1 MRLPQDVLPEEQRG
15 RLQPELLD
23 GDVATYAA
31 AHLAATRS
39 GDFEARARALWGLVQ
54 NGSASLGWVAAG
66 LAQHNTDAV
75 ADALGV
81 LDKIGVPG
89 TWLPMLS
96 NLADQ
101 IPEGEARNVLD
112 EMLPRHAG
120 ETTSEA
126 LPINPGL
133 LFDGRLDAFTRSIA
147 FIEAPLAE
155 VEAAYRSWAR
165 YIEEH
170 GNGKRLFRPV
180 SGSVDVALGQLEPV
194 TYPGGDALL
203 LETGSRWT
211 AAFSRSGDI
220 LFAQTLGNLMQRR
233 NVRTS
238 FSPHVRREGRP
249 VRYGNR
255 AFALA
260 DGRGQL
266 RSLQASFQS
275 RWQWNATGESLPF
288 ERSDAVMAERIPD
301 RLTLD
306 DINAYCEHLGIQR
319 NEPSFYG
326 PSGFLVEDDRSD
338 WNGELRTMTSAEWL
352 VDHS

>member
-1 MRLPQDVLPEEQRG
+1 MRLPQDVFPEEQRG
-15 RLQPELLD
+15 RPQPELLA
-23 GDVATYAA
+23 GDAATYAT

-39 GDFEARARALWGLVQ
+39 GDFEARATALWGLVQ

-66 LAQHNTDAV
+66 LSQHDIHAV

-81 LDKIGVPG
+81 LGHIGVPG
-89 TWLPMLS
+89 TWLPMLA
-96 NLADQ
+96 NLAAQ
-101 IPEGEARNVLD
+101 LPEGEPRDVLD
-112 EMLPRHAG
+112 EMLTRLAG
-120 ETTSEA
+120 ETTFKA
-126 LPINPGL
+126 LPINPDL

-170 GNGKRLFRPV
+170 GNGRRLFRPV
-180 SGSVDVALGQLEPV
+180 SGSLDVALGQLEPV
-194 TYPGGDALL
+194 TYPSGDALL
-203 LETGSRWT
+203 LETSSRWT
-211 AAFSRSGDI
+211 AAFSRSADV

-238 FSPHVRREGRP
+238 FSPHITREGQSI
-249 VRYGNR
+249 RYGNR

-275 RWQWNATGESLPF
+275 RWQWNAIGNSLPF
-288 ERSDAVMAERIPD
+288 ERSDAVVSKRIPD

-306 DINAYCEHLGIQR
+306 DINAYCKHLGIQR

-326 PSGFLVEDDRSD
+326 FNGFLVEEDRSD
-338 WNGELRTMTSAEWL
+338 WKGELRTMTSAEWL